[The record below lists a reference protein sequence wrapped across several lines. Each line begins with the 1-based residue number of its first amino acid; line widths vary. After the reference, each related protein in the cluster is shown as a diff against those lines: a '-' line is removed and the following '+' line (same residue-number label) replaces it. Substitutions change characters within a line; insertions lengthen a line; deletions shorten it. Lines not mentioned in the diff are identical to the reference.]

1 MGHVAF
7 HVLHKDPEGQLSA
20 LVKEEKKKQ
29 QQTFH
34 PLIWLLK
41 TGLVKTK
48 QKKGGENID
57 FQQEVDFDAMSV

>member
-48 QKKGGENID
+48 QKKEGKI
-57 FQQEVDFDAMSV
+57 